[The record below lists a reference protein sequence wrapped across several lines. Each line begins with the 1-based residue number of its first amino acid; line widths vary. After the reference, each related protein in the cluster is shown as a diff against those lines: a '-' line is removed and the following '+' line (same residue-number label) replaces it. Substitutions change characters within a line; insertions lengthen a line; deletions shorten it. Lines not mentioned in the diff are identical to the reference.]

1 MSGSY
6 QLIHEYRNTEPT
18 AGKVVHAGQTMYMNL
33 TPASNW
39 DSVYGIWFYVLVHT
53 VGGANVTLTLQ
64 GASDPNQSTWVDIGV
79 GVALTGGT
87 EASPVESSF
96 TRTPLTDAENSFV
109 KTLPPFL
116 RLKIVSDALT
126 ESFIHRVSRTV
137 RGLK

>member
-6 QLIHEYRNTEPT
+6 QLLHEYKNTEVT
-18 AGKVVHAGQTMYMNL
+18 AGKVVHAGATSYINL

-39 DSVYGIWFYVLVHT
+39 DSVYGIWFYLLVHT
-53 VGGANVTLTLQ
+53 VGANVNITLQ
-64 GASDPNQSTWVDIGV
+64 GASDPNQATWVDIGSTV
-79 GVALTGGT
+79 VLTGGT

-96 TRTPLTDAENSFV
+96 TRTPVTDAENSHT

-116 RLKIVSDALT
+116 RLRIVSDALT
-126 ESFIHRVSRTV
+126 ESYIHRVSRTV